1 MRFRSGRCCC
11 FLFLVVTTFSLL
23 IVAADNRRPKN
34 VQTALRAKWS
44 GTPLLLEAG
53 YVVVLLILLISY
65 SINYLF
71 ITNVIWFS
79 FCLNRELLSKHQQH
93 LFWNFID
100 IWINAN
106 PDANDDADS
115 HTYTAKYCVKKIVEH
130 GSSLLSEPLASLF
143 EFSLILRSESPTL
156 VLYRQLAHDSL
167 SSFPLLHH
175 MIMKSLKRKTTP
187 LNSTV

>member
-23 IVAADNRRPKN
+23 IVAADNRSPKN

-53 YVVVLLILLISY
+53 
-65 SINYLF
+65 
-71 ITNVIWFS
+71 
-79 FCLNRELLSKHQQH
+79 ELLSKHQQH

-156 VLYRQLAHDSL
+156 VLYRQLAHIL
-167 SSFPLLHH
+167 FHRFH
-175 MIMKSLKRKTTP
+175 CYIMIMKSLKLKTTP